1 MWQTE
6 LVTVV
11 GQLRLIRSLFGP
23 FRCMPFD
30 QNTRTP
36 HENTFVI
43 HSVQKSQSHRDSGLS
58 ANVNCHGLTAT
69 NCPSGACSRIRRG
82 WMVMV
87 VEWHARIVIAAAA
100 GGGVLCSVFVHP
112 PKMIV
117 L

>member
-36 HENTFVI
+36 HENSFVI
-43 HSVQKSQSHRDSGLS
+43 HSVQKSQSVVYLRMSIGTDWLR
-58 ANVNCHGLTAT
+58 LTAH
-69 NCPSGACSRIRRG
+69 PVLVLVS
-82 WMVMV
+82 
-87 VEWHARIVIAAAA
+87 
-100 GGGVLCSVFVHP
+100 GGVGWIRWSNGMTEL
-112 PKMIV
+112 
-117 L
+117 